1 MKHEDQDIAISM
13 TEGKR
18 DGTTI
23 GGPKTL
29 FLQSENITATH
40 NSLTKPS
47 LTVRLQLV
55 VGEENPLIMKSNK
68 ITGSSLIMERVIFF
82 LQGREENNWKL

>member
-1 MKHEDQDIAISM
+1 MKHAGQDIAISM

-18 DGTTI
+18 DGITI

-29 FLQSENITATH
+29 FLQRENITATH

-47 LTVRLQLV
+47 PTVRLQSA
-55 VGEENPLIMKSNK
+55 VGEEKSSHN
-68 ITGSSLIMERVIFF
+68 
-82 LQGREENNWKL
+82 EE